1 MSKND
6 AKIPAGAKE
15 KLPFWFGAVWSGRS
29 VAVAVCTALMGY
41 VTFYCTDIVGMN
53 AVLVGI
59 LLMASKI
66 FDGFTDLAVGFVIDR
81 TNTKLG
87 KARPYELTIIL
98 LWFFSVMLFAT
109 PSNFSETGKA
119 VWVFIMYTLVNSI
132 WVTILYGNETAYLR
146 RAVSTEKNRVKL
158 TAVSGIYILLF
169 STIVAMALPQAVK
182 AAGIVPKNWVILAV
196 LLAVPCILI
205 GILRFIFVK
214 EIKVE
219 SEPVQLNLKEGIG
232 AVGKNK
238 YIWIFAIMYFCY
250 HLANNINGAA
260 ATYYSQYVY
269 GDIGVGSYVSMGMIL
284 VPVLLMFV
292 PKLMEKVG
300 TRKTLQGGFVI
311 MIAGMILRTVGGVNL
326 ITLVIG
332 STLFMVGYTPIGF
345 MLNVYLFEC
354 MDYGYWKTGKKVE
367 AMINSVTSFV
377 AKLGSALA
385 SASVGL
391 VMGMAGYNGSLEIQ
405 PNSAI
410 TAIKFMYNIA
420 PLIIIV
426 IALVVSLKY
435 DLEKKL
441 PDIRKEIVKRE
452 AAE

>member
-1 MSKND
+1 M
-6 AKIPAGAKE
+6 
-15 KLPFWFGAVWSGRS
+15 
-29 VAVAVCTALMGY
+29 
-41 VTFYCTDIVGMN
+41 
-53 AVLVGI
+53 
-59 LLMASKI
+59 
-66 FDGFTDLAVGFVIDR
+66 
-81 TNTKLG
+81 
-87 KARPYELTIIL
+87 
-98 LWFFSVMLFAT
+98 
-109 PSNFSETGKA
+109 
-119 VWVFIMYTLVNSI
+119 
-132 WVTILYGNETAYLR
+132 
-146 RAVSTEKNRVKL
+146 
-158 TAVSGIYILLF
+158 
-169 STIVAMALPQAVK
+169 
-182 AAGIVPKNWVILAV
+182 
-196 LLAVPCILI
+196 
-205 GILRFIFVK
+205 
-214 EIKVE
+214 E

-426 IALVVSLKY
+426 IALVLSLKY